1 MKQVMTGRGTGKS
14 TETVRMLVRDEKLW
28 CIIPNQYRGV
38 PKKKIYEPLC
48 KNLPEKL
55 RECAK

>member
-38 PKKKIYEPLC
+38 PKKKYTNLYERIYL
-48 KNLPEKL
+48 KN
-55 RECAK
+55 